1 MHLLLSASL
10 LLVAGGCTAA
20 SRGAPELPARGMAQI
35 AGLALPEQVAGFQ
48 LRMAGSLPDGVIEF
62 NYFAPSPRGPT
73 LSVRF
78 PPPPDSLVVGVLRAA
93 VEADVTGFLS
103 SPLGQSR
110 GGASAAEPVEV
121 VGTDQNTY
129 RGWCASMWHEGSRLL
144 QWI

>member
-1 MHLLLSASL
+1 
-10 LLVAGGCTAA
+10 
-20 SRGAPELPARGMAQI
+20 
-35 AGLALPEQVAGFQ
+35 
-48 LRMAGSLPDGVIEF
+48 MAGSLPDGVIEF

-144 QWI
+144 QWICYFEKQERLVMVYILDDNFSPSVTSSFVREFVSGTLGGLIVASATSF